1 MSTTVSPVIFAS
13 EIADG
18 FNDLTPSML
27 DFYSPLELRK
37 IYEGLVI
44 VQREIRSAYV
54 NREDALSTHKKQMK
68 LQRVAEALDILE
80 QYCHRHRIA
89 V

>member
-1 MSTTVSPVIFAS
+1 MSATVNPVIFAS

-44 VQREIRSAYV
+44 VQRKIRGEYIS
-54 NREDALSTHKKQMK
+54 REDALSIHRKQMK
-68 LQRVAEALDILE
+68 LQRIGEALDILE
-80 QYCHRHRIA
+80 QYCHRYRIA